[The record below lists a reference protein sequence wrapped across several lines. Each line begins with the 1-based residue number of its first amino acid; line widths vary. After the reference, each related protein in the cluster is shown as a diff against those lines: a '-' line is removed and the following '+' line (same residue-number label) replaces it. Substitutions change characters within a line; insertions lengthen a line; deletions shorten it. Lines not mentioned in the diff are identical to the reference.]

1 MNKYRLLLS
10 FLLLASTSTLFAQ
23 IPEDCTD
30 RQQANGWPEY
40 YCDCKYNYQDF
51 TLPLDIQIS
60 ESVWFKGNINELA
73 QGISAYLHSD
83 CEFSFEVY
91 ISCTAKEPRYQAVF
105 APNVANTVD
114 GSTIKRKLE
123 EEGFG
128 QVDASFYICITPING
143 LGGRLIMRS
152 EADGMPSAC
161 DDPLYIFPS
170 MSLYSTQP
178 TDVYVID
185 PSNIAEATDII
196 IHWQGE
202 NNTPC
207 ELQLTSNSCEGSIV
221 DKVTLDATNNCYTLT
236 AEVLDEAWFN
246 DEKFYLH
253 FSHAPGT
260 AGFVHCLVPEYTAVY
275 TDTTVCQGMGVQMED
290 TLLTETTTYP
300 VDTVFLHTN
309 QYRVNYL
316 NVIVVEPETQ
326 PDTLAFKY
334 SQQPYIYR
342 GQHTIS
348 KPGDYDI
355 TIHTSGQCDERY
367 ALHVYHDI
375 DTLVNVVDTFLC
387 YGASYEH
394 EGKKYQKNTSFAKT
408 DWKNQDTLILDT
420 LNVYFATTPDIVYD
434 TIMQNQNKYG
444 KTFKQTGDF
453 NFTYTNPLTY
463 CVDSIVLHVKPSSND
478 GITYDYYYIDTTLCQ
493 GMEYEDYYGNVY
505 TESTVLYDTIPRV
518 MNKHYEVEITT
529 ITFINPEYLSDTLIL
544 AQSELPYIYRDTTIY
559 SYGEYELEYYT
570 AEGCLELAIHLFVQE
585 KKVPTHLDNTEL
597 YDRPRLILHDGVVY
611 VLRGSEVY
619 TLFGQLVHIT
629 QP

>member
-10 FLLLASTSTLFAQ
+10 FLLLAVTSTLLAQ
-23 IPEDCTD
+23 IPEDCAD
-30 RQQANGWPEY
+30 RQQANDWPEY
-40 YCDCKYNYQDF
+40 YCDCKYTAEDF
-51 TLPLDIQIS
+51 SLPLDIQIS
-60 ESVWFKGNINELA
+60 GTRWFKGKISDLA

-91 ISCTAKEPRYQAVF
+91 MSCTAKESRYKTVFEPNQA
-105 APNVANTVD
+105 NSID

-123 EEGFG
+123 EEGLSN
-128 QVDASFYICITPING
+128 VDASFYICITPING

-152 EADGMPSAC
+152 EADGMPSSC
-161 DDPLYIFPS
+161 DDPLYMFPG

-196 IHWQGE
+196 IHWQGD

-207 ELQLTSNSCEGSIV
+207 ELQLTSNSCDGPIV
-221 DKVTLDATNNCYTLT
+221 DKVTLDAINNCYTLT
-236 AEVLDEAWFN
+236 SEVLDEAWFN

-253 FSHAPGT
+253 FSHASGT
-260 AGFVHCLVPEYTAVY
+260 AGFVHCLVPEYTAAY
-275 TDTTVCQGMGVQMED
+275 TDTSICQGMGVQMED

-316 NVIVVEPETQ
+316 NVIVVEPEIQ

-334 SQQPYIYR
+334 THQPYIYR

-355 TIHTSGQCDERY
+355 TIQTSGQCDERY

-375 DTLVNVVDTFLC
+375 DTVVNVVDTFLC

-394 EGKKYQKNTSFAKT
+394 EGKIYQKNTSFAKT

-444 KTFKQTGDF
+444 KTYKQPGEF
-453 NFTYTNPLTY
+453 RFTYTNPTTF
-463 CVDSIVLHVKPSSND
+463 CVDSIILLVKPTSDTN
-478 GITYDYYYIDTTLCQ
+478 IQYDYYYIDTTLCQ
-493 GMEYEDYYGNVY
+493 GLVFEDFYGNEY
-505 TESTVLYDTIPRV
+505 TTDTVLYDTIPRV

-529 ITFINPEYLSDTLIL
+529 ITFIKPEYLSDTLIL

-570 AEGCLELAIHLFVQE
+570 AGGCLELAIYLSVQE
-585 KKVPTHLDNTEL
+585 KKVPTNLDNTEL
-597 YDRPRLILHDGVVY
+597 YDRPRLILCDGVVY
-611 VLRGSEVY
+611 ILRGSEVY
-619 TLFGQLVHIT
+619 TLLGEKIK
-629 QP
+629 